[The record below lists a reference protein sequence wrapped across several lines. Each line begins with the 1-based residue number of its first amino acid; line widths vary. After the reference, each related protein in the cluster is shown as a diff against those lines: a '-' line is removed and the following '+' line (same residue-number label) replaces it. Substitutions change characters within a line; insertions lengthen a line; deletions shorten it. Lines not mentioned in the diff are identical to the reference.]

1 MELKKE
7 NQLLTLRLFLSSEWV
22 LGVVT
27 IQSLKKLQKIRWKV
41 ENIIFAYMI
50 FKMPAEN
57 LQECTVELNTE

>member
-27 IQSLKKLQKIRWKV
+27 IQSLKKI
-41 ENIIFAYMI
+41 
-50 FKMPAEN
+50 AEN
-57 LQECTVELNTE
+57 KMESGKYYFCIYDI